1 VISPGAGRP
10 TREQAAQRHTELL
23 SHALNMFLER
33 GYEQTTIEAIAAA
46 VRMTKRTVYGR
57 YANKAA
63 LFRAAVQQAIERW
76 IMPEQSLRSLE
87 TGDLEETLLA
97 VARMRVAHLITPEG
111 LRLQRIINAESYR
124 FPEIFTAA
132 YEQATMPVI
141 RFLAQLL
148 RRHRATGEISVT
160 NPRMAA
166 AVFLS
171 MVVGGP
177 ARLIG
182 SGNRPAAPEL
192 EERIVFGVRLFLNGV
207 RARG

>member
-1 VISPGAGRP
+1 
-10 TREQAAQRHTELL
+10 
-23 SHALNMFLER
+23 MFLER